1 MKLVD
6 KYFPEE
12 AKLKEAAKC
21 PFCAKL
27 VNTNLF
33 RDKVS
38 LREFNISGL
47 CQKCQDEF
55 FGG

>member
-6 KYFPEE
+6 KCFPEE

-38 LREFNISGL
+38 LR
-47 CQKCQDEF
+47 
-55 FGG
+55 